1 VKDETARP
9 QSDMDVLKFYIWLMV
24 VMTLMLAGIFWWL
37 VWVKLDET
45 QKNLAHGTAWMK
57 DFAQQQSEIQ
67 AMLNVHRNN
76 KEDIARDAPQTWFSS
91 IWRRKG
97 INDASMAPGSWK
109 VPPSFNAKGKFYE
122 EQIDMKFNPRAPL
135 PRQSIAEFCHEV
147 EKSSTRLRIIE
158 LTVNRASKDDFDK
171 DEWGG
176 TATIGYRHARQD

>member
-1 VKDETARP
+1 MKDETARP
-9 QSDMDVLKFYIWLMV
+9 QSDMDVLKFYIWLMF

-37 VWVKLDET
+37 VWVKLDDAQT
-45 QKNLAHGTAWMK
+45 NLAQGKAFMA
-57 DFAQQQSEIQ
+57 DFAVKQAKIQ

-97 INDASMAPGSWK
+97 INDASMQPGPWK
-109 VPPSFNAKGKFYE
+109 VPPSFNARGKFYE
-122 EQIDMKFNPRAPL
+122 EQIDMGFNSRAPL

-147 EKSSTRLRIIE
+147 EKSSTRLRVIE
-158 LTVNRASKDDFDK
+158 LDIRRSNKDDFDK

-176 TATIGYRHARQD
+176 KATIGYRHARQD